1 MDINFLTTGFII
13 PSIMS
18 IAMLMIPV
26 AIFSKGS
33 LTLVEIMIYA
43 VLIYILIILIAM

>member
-1 MDINFLTTGFII
+1 MDINFLTVGFIV

-18 IAMLMIPV
+18 IAMLMLPV

-33 LTLVEIMIYA
+33 LSLFEIAIYA
-43 VLIYILIILIAM
+43 ILIYILIILIAM